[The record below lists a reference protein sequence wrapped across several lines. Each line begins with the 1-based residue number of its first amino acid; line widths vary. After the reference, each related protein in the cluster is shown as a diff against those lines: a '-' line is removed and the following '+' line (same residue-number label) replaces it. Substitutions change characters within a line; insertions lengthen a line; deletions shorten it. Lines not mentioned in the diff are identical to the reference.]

1 MTTPQPTDNRTA
13 RGIEQYGLPF
23 LCFAI
28 GIGYLVAGWIG
39 DNLRFGLFGLGLMSA
54 LGVAILVTRKR
65 SETVQGLMD
74 RRDERINSLDLKATA
89 FAGSMVILAVIAA
102 FMVEVARGND
112 TAPYSWLG
120 ALGGLS
126 YLVALVVLRLRT

>member
-1 MTTPQPTDNRTA
+1 M
-13 RGIEQYGLPF
+13 
-23 LCFAI
+23 
-28 GIGYLVAGWIG
+28 
-39 DNLRFGLFGLGLMSA
+39 A
-54 LGVAILVTRKR
+54 L
-65 SETVQGLMD
+65 
-74 RRDERINSLDLKATA
+74 
-89 FAGSMVILAVIAA
+89 VIAA